1 MSENVSS
8 NKSLLA
14 KLLATEN
21 IVIQK
26 SASAQTACF
35 DIKQR
40 VLTLPVWVGI
50 SNDLEDMLVVH
61 EVGHAL
67 DTSMNDWMGAVE
79 RIGIN
84 VYGKTNDI
92 IKTRVRGFL
101 NVVEDAR
108 IDKRQK
114 RRYPGARRNYL
125 IGYKELVE
133 RDFFGTSNRDV
144 NTFTFI
150 DRLNMYFKGGFA
162 LVKFSPEEM
171 PMVKKAEALETFADV
186 ETLTEEIFRFS
197 KEKGEDQQKLRDSI
211 RASSDEDDEE
221 DEVYGF
227 SNPYEDEDED
237 DSDTNGEVG
246 NEDADEDENDEDADD
261 TSAAGR
267 GEGEED
273 AEVEMDNDSKAT
285 SAGAG
290 GDDFV
295 PESETEKAWQS
306 KQSEMVSNDGTEFH
320 YVTVPKPVLK
330 NLVVDY
336 KVFLKQNRGFF
347 NGVKDKYGHYQYRQ
361 PEPGWFDKIR
371 EETTKFRNEDNATT
385 SFMVKEFEMKKSAD
399 IFSRIT
405 IAKTGVLDTN
415 KLYSYKYNED
425 IFRRQSVVPTG
436 KNHGFVMFL
445 DWSGSMQDNIK
456 QTVKQLISLT
466 SVCKRTQ
473 IPFEVYTFLNS
484 NSVVG
489 GFEFKQGDM
498 KIGMVSLRN
507 VLSSRMNSSEL
518 IEAYQILWALSW
530 IQSPTDRMCGTPL
543 NSAIVAADEVVKQFK
558 ISSKVQIVNVVFL
571 TDGDSDPVNGIE
583 GVNIRSYN
591 DIGTRINNRFVLQD
605 KQTGKDYYIT
615 NSDNKHMD
623 GQGLTISLLKR
634 LKDRTGCNLIG
645 FYLFPGSINS
655 VRSRFYGYSVM
666 DSKFEENLK
675 KSWSENK
682 FVAVANHGYDDYYV
696 ISVKAM
702 SDDVNVLDIKSDMT
716 KSKIA
721 KEFMRFSEKKSVNRV
736 LLKRFIEKVA

>member
-40 VLTLPVWVGI
+40 ILTLPVWVGI

-162 LVKFSPEEM
+162 LVKFSHEEM

-211 RASSDEDDEE
+211 RASSDDEDEEDEASGFSNPFE

-227 SNPYEDEDED
+227 SNPFE
-237 DSDTNGEVG
+237 NGEVG
-246 NEDADEDENDEDADD
+246 NEVADEDKNDEDADD

-347 NGVKDKYGHYQYRQ
+347 NGVKDTQYYYRQ

-466 SVCKRTQ
+466 SFCKRTQ

-484 NSVVG
+484 NSVEG
-489 GFEFKQGDM
+489 GFEFKQGDI
-498 KIGMVSLRN
+498 KIGTFSLRN

-518 IEAYQILWALSW
+518 IEAYQILWALSR
-530 IQSPTDRMCGTPL
+530 IQSPTDGMCGTPL
-543 NSAIVAADEVVKQFK
+543 NSAIIAADEVVKQFK

-583 GVNIRSYN
+583 GVNIRSYG
-591 DIGTRINNRFVLQD
+591 DTGQRINNRFVLQD

-615 NSDNKHMD
+615 SSDNRHMES
-623 GQGLTISLLKR
+623 QGLTISLLKR

-655 VRSRFYGYSVM
+655 VRNRFYGYGAL

-682 FVAVANHGYDDYYV
+682 FVAVASHGYDDYYV

-702 SDDVNVLDIKSDMT
+702 LDDVNVLDIKSDMT